1 MIKTSRNN
9 TKNRSK
15 QGKRKVKLQLRGK
28 SRVRKKRAEQK
39 KENPLMV
46 NEFLFH
52 NISYLS
58 SFI

>member
-9 TKNRSK
+9 RKNRK
-15 QGKRKVKLQLRGK
+15 KLGKRKVKLQLK
-28 SRVRKKRAEQK
+28 RKNRLRRKREEQK
-39 KENPLMV
+39 KENLLMA